1 MAFSKCDGLIF
12 SGSQWPKCDK
22 LFHSDSA
29 IERMWDSSEVGLVGG
44 LEVAG
49 VDPIQRQWVLAPFF
63 PSSSDPALPHQQ
75 KTRAIEP
82 TNVESQPPLWAKNKI
97 III

>member
-1 MAFSKCDGLIF
+1 MSFTKCDGLIF
-12 SGSQWPKCDK
+12 SGSQWPECDK

-49 VDPIQRQWVLAPFF
+49 VYPIQKLWVLAPFF
-63 PSSSDPALPHQQ
+63 RSSFDPALPHHH

-82 TNVESQPPLWAKNKI
+82 TNV
-97 III
+97 